1 MSIAFTTGG
10 KLVPQTAIYREG
22 FTSFNTVL
30 TEVDV
35 MEIEAV
41 EIDQIQTVLT
51 SDGLT
56 VELQLLD
63 GLSGSLADENFTV
76 DLDFD
81 CF

>member
-10 KLVPQTAIYREG
+10 KLVPQAAIYRER
-22 FTSFNTVL
+22 FTGIDAALV
-30 TEVDV
+30 EVDAMSV
-35 MEIEAV
+35 EAV
-41 EIDQIQTVLT
+41 EIDQMQTVLT
-51 SDGLT
+51 SEGLT